1 VRESYL
7 ASQMRNPIHP
17 GVQNITYFDSQ
28 PDVAIIRSEKYSLRI
43 SEECFAGEA
52 WMIVGSLVSLDYAR
66 LLDETQAPS
75 VATCAPSRSFGPALC
90 GNSGRLVPA
99 HLAKLGHHREVS
111 LVRVVNTATG
121 YIASTPGVGVM

>member
-17 GVQNITYFDSQ
+17 GFQNITYFDSQ
-28 PDVAIIRSEKYSLRI
+28 PDVAIIRSEKYSLRT

-66 LLDETQAPS
+66 LLTEHKRLLLGRVPHRARSDLPC
-75 VATCAPSRSFGPALC
+75 VAT
-90 GNSGRLVPA
+90 
-99 HLAKLGHHREVS
+99 LGDWY
-111 LVRVVNTATG
+111 LLIWPN
-121 YIASTPGVGVM
+121 